1 MADNTE
7 KMLLNPELWVKNYA
21 DSLFSFALK
30 RVNNEEVAQDLVQ
43 ETFLGA
49 LKSRNNFDGK
59 SSEKTWLIAIL
70 KFKIIDHYR
79 LKSKKQ
85 TSSLHQSDGEEIENH
100 YFEPKDGHFIPQP
113 SLIQSFANSDDELL
127 KREFYKTLENCLK
140 KLPSKLAIVFK
151 LKMLLEEDA
160 DVICETLNITNTNYW
175 VILHRAKLQLRDCM
189 TNLR

>member
-1 MADNTE
+1 
-7 KMLLNPELWVKNYA
+7 MLLNPELWVEKYA
-21 DSLFSFALK
+21 DGMFSFAMK
-30 RVNNEEVAQDLVQ
+30 RVNDEEVAQDLVQ
-43 ETFLGA
+43 EAFLGA
-49 LKSRNNFDGK
+49 LKSKNNFDGN

-70 KFKIIDHYR
+70 KFKIIDYYR

-100 YFEPKDGHFIPQP
+100 YFESKDGHFIPQP
-113 SLIQSFANSDDELL
+113 SLIQSFVNSDEELL
-127 KREFYKTLENCLK
+127 KKEFYKILENCLK
-140 KLPSKLAIVFK
+140 KLPNKLATVFK

-160 DVICETLNITNTNYW
+160 DIICKTLNITNANYW